1 MKRTIL
7 LCFMLL
13 LSVSAFSQLR
23 LGLRFSPGL
32 SFNRAMEQDPSDTLN
47 VSERGVGL
55 RFFAG
60 PEFNFILGDNYVF
73 TTGIWYATRRAG
85 ITITDTEVGDLLKA
99 VYNLQYLQLPVTMKL
114 FTNDIAVDTKLY
126 FQLGGTLDTKLNER
140 RHRVEVSDISIEKFR
155 RFDASILIGTGVQ
168 LQMGQ
173 NTYLFGGIS
182 YTRGL
187 INSVRLDQQAF
198 VKNGEFIDP
207 ANLDIRLNN
216 DLLAI
221 DMGLR
226 F

>member
-32 SFNRAMEQDPSDTLN
+32 SFNRAMEQNPSDTLN

-85 ITITDTEVGDLLKA
+85 VTITDAEVGDLLKA

-140 RHRVEVSDISIEKFR
+140 RHRVQVSDISIEKFR
-155 RFDASILIGTGVQ
+155 RFDASIVIGTGVQ

-173 NTYLFGGIS
+173 NTCLFGGIS

-187 INSVRLDQQAF
+187 INSIRLNQQAF

-207 ANLDIRLNN
+207 ADLDIRLNN